1 MARSTARP
9 PARRETTSGTCVCSA
24 YHRIG
29 GPANA
34 ARLATRPVDAL
45 IHSLDGGFSVRV
57 ETAASTSKGGSD
69 ELLAHAAP
77 RSHGRAS
84 ARAHDRGIVRTGSR
98 EGAEGI
104 WRLRGPGVPL
114 LQLRLSETEVCQGLP
129 RVVWPSEQDVR
140 LLCEA
145 GPEGAEGRLRA
156 DKVRRARRLHRRVV
170 QKTGEDG
177 LPRLHTADQKPGG
190 RLEGDVSPGHYPVR
204 RLLPTEPARELHE
217 RLQ

>member
-104 WRLRGPGVPL
+104 WRLRGPGVPV

-156 DKVRRARRLHRRVV
+156 DKVGRGRPDGAAAAGRKGSPPRAGV
-170 QKTGEDG
+170 D
-177 LPRLHTADQKPGG
+177 
-190 RLEGDVSPGHYPVR
+190 
-204 RLLPTEPARELHE
+204 
-217 RLQ
+217 